1 MPVLVTGAET
11 AVGRTVATQLAR
23 RGGEVRVFLD
33 LERAGAADPAPFH
46 ALGCKVARGALDDE
60 GHLES
65 ALEQV
70 HTVMHLASSP
80 LQDPERM
87 LDAAATV
94 LSAAIGAGC
103 RRVIWLS
110 QLGAEA
116 PEGNDYLAACAEA
129 EDLLTDAPLESVV
142 FRPSLTYGPDD
153 DLTAALAGSTAND
166 GSRPGRHAPLYAG
179 DLAEAVAA
187 VDRERVMAGPADLHV
202 IVPIA
207 GPDLLRLA
215 DVIQGLRDNA
225 PVVCRSQPLPGH
237 VTDLLARD
245 LLPPAGAI
253 GAYGTSF
260 SEGTRLLAAAWAS

>member
-23 RGGEVRVFLD
+23 DGEVRVFLD
-33 LERAGAADPAPFH
+33 LERAGAANPAPFH

-80 LQDPERM
+80 LQDPGLM

-116 PEGNDYLAACAEA
+116 PEGNDYLAACAEVEDMLA
-129 EDLLTDAPLESVV
+129 EAPLESVV
-142 FRPSLTYGPDD
+142 FRPSLTYGPQD
-153 DLTAALAGSTAND
+153 DLTAALAGSTAN
-166 GSRPGRHAPLYAG
+166 GGEPSRHAPLYAS

-187 VDRERVMAGPADLHV
+187 VDRERVIAGPADLHV

-207 GPDLLRLA
+207 GPDVLRLA
-215 DVIQGLRDNA
+215 EVIQGLRDSA
-225 PVVCRSQPLPGH
+225 PVTRPGRSLPKH

-253 GAYGTSF
+253 GAHGTSF